1 MYMIPDSGE
10 VISLQ
15 EANFWTYMQQKGPEG
30 KNVPRKKV
38 KKLSVG
44 AERRCE
50 FREFWILWHG
60 RINRADMK
68 MKSEVSAR
76 QASLDLTGYAT
87 VLSAACSVAR
97 ATTLYLHATIHAP
110 GSLQVVHQSIS
121 GPKHGLRCMGKHP
134 EVSHPERRLIARNC
148 SMEEGRGAIPGM
160 RRPAVLRAKAAGT
173 RCGPEARRPQDK
185 QSISLN
191 TVYREHQDLQTP
203 ADALRSRVDARGY

>member
-38 KKLSVG
+38 KMLSVG

-87 VLSAACSVAR
+87 ILSAACSVAR
-97 ATTLYLHATIHAP
+97 ATTYYLQATIHAP
-110 GSLQVVHQSIS
+110 ASLQVAHQSIS
-121 GPKHGLRCMGKHP
+121 GPKPGLRCMGKYP
-134 EVSHPERRLIARNC
+134 EVSQPERRLIARNC
-148 SMEEGRGAIPGM
+148 SMQEGRGRSP
-160 RRPAVLRAKAAGT
+160 V
-173 RCGPEARRPQDK
+173 CGALLFYALKRLGLDADQDARRPQDN

-191 TVYREHQDLQTP
+191 TVHREHQDLQTP
-203 ADALRSRVDARGY
+203 EDALRSRVDARGY